1 LVSTSI
7 AISPDASDSACWSP
21 SILPDGRDVP
31 NPRPLS
37 GGNSA
42 GQNGVGAQEDSDFGH

>member
-21 SILPDGRDVP
+21 SILPDDRGVP
-31 NPRPLS
+31 NPWLLS
-37 GGNSA
+37 GSSSA
-42 GQNGVGAQEDSDFGH
+42 GQNGVSTQEDPDFGH